1 MAERQNSIRIS
12 SWAAQQVERRGA
24 MGNTPPSQAVVCGRA
39 WCGTEPILPIP
50 MVVLVWY
57 ITSLTPMVH
66 GQERAEQMQVLHT
79 VHRAVWGAVPSVYH
93 QSLVS
98 AFYLTAHFVTGTE
111 PILNLCAAPSVSWY
125 RYCPPLTQKPSTAPS
140 SMVLNAASCARAT

>member
-24 MGNTPPSQAVVCGRA
+24 MGNTSPSQAVVCGRA
-39 WCGTEPILPIP
+39 WCGTELILPIQ

-66 GQERAEQMQVLHT
+66 GQERVEQMQVLHT
-79 VHRAVWGAVPSVYH
+79 VHLAVWGAVPSVYH
-93 QSLVS
+93 QSRVS
-98 AFYLTAHFVTGTE
+98 AFYLTVHFVTGTE
-111 PILNLCAAPSVSWY
+111 PILNLCAAPSV
-125 RYCPPLTQKPSTAPS
+125 RHQEPILVQILSTLDPKAEHCTEFNEFS
-140 SMVLNAASCARAT
+140 TRI